1 MFPVDSRR
9 WEIERLSIM
18 LNKSFYCQSGFS
30 IVELMVG
37 VTVGLLV
44 VSTVVAIYG
53 VVAKS
58 GAEILGSAKLNE
70 ELRAAMDMMVGD
82 IRRAGV
88 WVPDNSNEREDNPN
102 PYTIRNS
109 TPMTDVNIA
118 DGGKCIE
125 FAYDAAYLG
134 GGETPD
140 DDNDFFGYKYTSTSD
155 GKAIAARW
163 RRSVDTP
170 CTTVAVGEDWRRL
183 TDEKNIEIL
192 NLTFSTEGSQCFNAS
207 KPASNSSPLNPWRI
221 AITGTPYLLPACD
234 SATPGYNAASGDRLI
249 ESRQIIIRLSGQLK
263 SNIESMKDFKMDLVQ
278 GVRVA
283 NDRVMTAN

>member
-125 FAYDAAYLG
+125 LHMMPLIW
-134 GGETPD
+134 E
-140 DDNDFFGYKYTSTSD
+140 
-155 GKAIAARW
+155 AARRQMTIMIFLATNTHPHRMERLLLLVGDDQLIPPV
-163 RRSVDTP
+163 RRSP
-170 CTTVAVGEDWRRL
+170 LAKIGED
-183 TDEKNIEIL
+183 
-192 NLTFSTEGSQCFNAS
+192 
-207 KPASNSSPLNPWRI
+207 
-221 AITGTPYLLPACD
+221 
-234 SATPGYNAASGDRLI
+234 
-249 ESRQIIIRLSGQLK
+249 
-263 SNIESMKDFKMDLVQ
+263 
-278 GVRVA
+278 
-283 NDRVMTAN
+283 